1 MEKKLDEAESLIDSL
16 HRKVNE
22 LQRFESIART
32 QQDCEMIL
40 ASNREKHE
48 QEMLTINEK
57 LQISQMNLQE
67 KTSEVDELRVQLD
80 SACRANEKVN
90 H

>member
-40 ASNREKHE
+40 ASSREKHE
-48 QEMLTINEK
+48 QELLNINEK
-57 LQISQMNLQE
+57 LQITQMNLQE
-67 KTSEVDELRVQLD
+67 KV
-80 SACRANEKVN
+80 
-90 H
+90 

>member
-22 LQRFESIART
+22 LQRFESVART

-40 ASNREKHE
+40 ASTREKHE
-48 QEMLTINEK
+48 QEIINLNEK
-57 LQISQMNLQE
+57 LQITNMNLQE
-67 KTSEVDELRVQLD
+67 KTTEVDELRVQLD
-80 SACRANEKVN
+80 SACRTNEKVT
-90 H
+90 

>member
-1 MEKKLDEAESLIDSL
+1 MIFQFFLNLNNSLFDLFQLEKKLDDAESLIDSL

-40 ASNREKHE
+40 ASTREKHE
-48 QEMLTINEK
+48 QEIINLNEK
-57 LQISQMNLQE
+57 LQITQMNLQE
-67 KTSEVDELRVQLD
+67 KV
-80 SACRANEKVN
+80 
-90 H
+90 